1 MSIAKVPGLAAMLVF
16 ALGCSNDVEM
26 PQQYHQNYLATPTD
40 VEASVDRDAV
50 QVSWQIDSTEN
61 VAAFVVSF
69 TDATGSVEARSVDDP
84 EARSLEETSLSLE
97 AGSVLQVQV
106 RAADENGF
114 LGPPSTVVS
123 LSVPE

>member
-1 MSIAKVPGLAAMLVF
+1 MSIAKVPGLAAMLVI

-26 PQQYHQNYLATPTD
+26 PQQNYLATPTD
-40 VEASVDRDAV
+40 VEASVDGDAV
-50 QVSWQIDSTEN
+50 QVSWQIDSTQN
-61 VAAFVVSF
+61 VAAFVVGF
-69 TDATGSVEARSVDDP
+69 TDATGSVETRSVDDP

-106 RAADENGF
+106 RAADENAF
-114 LGPPSTVVS
+114 LGPASTVVS